1 MLSRVGGQTA
11 NSIKSAAAK
20 KKKKKVS
27 TEIRLTVK
35 GCAIQGLEKRA
46 RPGEGD

>member
-1 MLSRVGGQTA
+1 MLSRVGGQTE

-20 KKKKKVS
+20 KKKVW

-35 GCAIQGLEKRA
+35 GCTIQG
-46 RPGEGD
+46 